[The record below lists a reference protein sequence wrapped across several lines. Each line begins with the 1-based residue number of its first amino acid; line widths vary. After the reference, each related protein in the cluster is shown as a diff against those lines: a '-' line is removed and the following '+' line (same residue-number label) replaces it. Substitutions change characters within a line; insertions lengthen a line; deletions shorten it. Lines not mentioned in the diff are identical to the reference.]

1 MMILNKKQKQ
11 RLILG
16 GILTAFLIVFIV
28 LCIAVS
34 KKNSKLKAY
43 KNELKNVE
51 LVVDSLK
58 LQNKVLGDMSCITVN
73 CTFEVTN
80 KNIFAVSNT
89 VATQIA
95 RETAALTKKEV
106 ISALDTLNKIK

>member
-1 MMILNKKQKQ
+1 MLKNKKLK
-11 RLILG
+11 LILLG
-16 GILTAFLIVFIV
+16 VTVVFLIVFVV
-28 LCIAVS
+28 LCVAVG

-43 KNELKNVE
+43 KNSMKQTE

-58 LQNKVLGDMSCITVN
+58 LQNKVLGDMTCITVN
-73 CTFEVTN
+73 CTFEVNN

-95 RETAALTKKEV
+95 KETATLTKREV
-106 ISALDTLNKIK
+106 VSALDTLSKIKK

>member
-1 MMILNKKQKQ
+1 MLSKKQKQ

-28 LCIAVS
+28 LCVAVS
-34 KKNSKLKAY
+34 KKNAKIKSY

-58 LQNKVLGDMSCITVN
+58 LQNKALGDMSCITVN

-95 RETAALTKKEV
+95 RETATLTKREV
-106 ISALDTLNKIK
+106 VSALDTLNKIK